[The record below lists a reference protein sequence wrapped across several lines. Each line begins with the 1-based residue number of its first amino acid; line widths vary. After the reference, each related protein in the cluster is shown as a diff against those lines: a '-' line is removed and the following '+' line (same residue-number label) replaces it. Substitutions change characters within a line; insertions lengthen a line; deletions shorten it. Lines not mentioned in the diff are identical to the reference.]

1 MKRQHQSRFF
11 TFLARVEVVWLA
23 IAVLSLTLCFVVTR
37 LASVDHGTCVQ
48 VQAIN
53 AQIEVSLHRSL
64 KSIPT
69 ISYYKNHPDELAKV
83 IEQTQEQIELFQPH
97 SCD

>member
-1 MKRQHQSRFF
+1 VKREHGNRFF
-11 TFLARVEVVWLA
+11 ALLARVEVIWLA

-37 LASVDHGTCVQ
+37 LAGVDHATCVR
-48 VQAIN
+48 VSRIN

-69 ISYYKNHPDELAKV
+69 IAYYKNHPEELAKV
-83 IEQTQEQIELFQPH
+83 IDQTQEQIELFRPV